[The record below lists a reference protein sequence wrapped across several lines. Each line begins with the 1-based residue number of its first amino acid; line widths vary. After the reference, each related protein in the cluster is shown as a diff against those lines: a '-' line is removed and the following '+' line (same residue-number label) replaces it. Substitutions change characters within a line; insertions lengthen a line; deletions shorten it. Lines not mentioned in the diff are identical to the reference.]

1 VRTSFHSVV
10 LATVALFAFA
20 RPASADGKINVGQLV
35 LQGSTVG
42 AEIFIDGERI
52 GVTPLAGPLTLTA
65 EEHTIKIVKPGY
77 APMIDVIRVQKKK
90 QTKLEVELTPVA
102 GILRVRANVP
112 EARVFID
119 GKFVGEAP
127 LETDMPVGARAIQ
140 VSHAAYKDFFRNVE
154 AVAGQEV
161 ALEVTLEELPP
172 ELNPYIVKA
181 PPPPKWYQK
190 WWVWTVGLAGV
201 GAVATAV
208 TVPIVESQK
217 NAVADFHA
225 SYNFT
230 VMSAHVGKSF
240 TLGISG
246 ISSALAPSA
255 QRRR

>member
-1 VRTSFHSVV
+1 LLVALS
-10 LATVALFAFA
+10 TVALWA
-20 RPASADGKINVGQLV
+20 RPLYAADGKINVGQLV

-77 APMIDVIRVQKKK
+77 APMIDVVRVQKRK
-90 QTKLEVELTPVA
+90 QTKLDVELTPVA
-102 GILRVRANVP
+102 GILRVRANIA
-112 EARVFID
+112 EARVFVD

-127 LETDMPVGARAIQ
+127 IESELPVGARAIQ
-140 VSHAAYKDFFRNVE
+140 VSHGGYKDFFQNVE

-161 ALEVTLEELPP
+161 SLEVTLEELPP

-190 WWVWTVGLAGV
+190 WWVWTVGLVGV
-201 GAVATAV
+201 GVVATAV
-208 TVPIVESQK
+208 TVPIIYTQQ
-217 NAVADFHA
+217 NAVAGFHGD
-225 SYNFT
+225 YNFT
-230 VMSAHVGKSF
+230 VMSAHVGKGF
-240 TLGISG
+240 TLGILG
-246 ISSALAPSA
+246 ASSAPASA

>member
-1 VRTSFHSVV
+1 M
-10 LATVALFAFA
+10 VAPV
-20 RPASADGKINVGQLV
+20 RPALAADTKINVGQLV
-35 LQGSTVG
+35 LQGNTVG

-77 APMIDVIRVQKKK
+77 APMIDVIRVQKRK

-102 GILRVRANVP
+102 GILRVRANIA

-119 GKFVGEAP
+119 GKFVGQAP
-127 LETDMPVGARAIQ
+127 LENELPVGARAIQ
-140 VSHAAYKDFFRNVE
+140 VSHGGYKDFFQNVE

-181 PPPPKWYQK
+181 APPPKWYQK
-190 WWVWTVGLAGV
+190 WWVWTVGLVGV
-201 GAVATAV
+201 GAVGTAV
-208 TVPIVESQK
+208 AVPIVISQR

-230 VMSAHVGKSF
+230 VMSAHISKGFTFGVGGAS
-240 TLGISG
+240 LSPSG
-246 ISSALAPSA
+246 PASSA